1 MPAILELHLTCA
13 KGKEVECAKH
23 LASQLRGE
31 HWEILS
37 ALAAELVHEHEIR
50 HDGSAVVVIAV
61 GVTMAVTADKRYSF
75 VTEWI
80 YMGCIAASFV
90 AALAIRIL
98 QGDGHDDRR

>member
-1 MPAILELHLTCA
+1 MHRFGWLLVLAQIALMTYSLRTICAQIGRDRRCPSRDRIIAIRVAYWT
-13 KGKEVECAKH
+13 
-23 LASQLRGE
+23 
-31 HWEILS
+31 
-37 ALAAELVHEHEIR
+37 
-50 HDGSAVVVIAV
+50 AVVVIAV

-98 QGDGHDDRR
+98 QGDRPHDRR